1 VSNQSGVLYVVATP
15 IGNLED
21 MTGRARRVLAE
32 VDLIAAEDTRH
43 SKKLLLHL
51 GINTPMCAYHDHNEH
66 QIAAGIIEQI
76 NAGRNVALIADAG
89 TPLIHDPGYQLV
101 KLAHEQ
107 GIKLVPV
114 PGASAVITALS
125 IAGLATDRFV
135 FEGFLPEKQQ
145 ARRNRLQQLEMETRT
160 LVFYEAPHRIVA
172 FMQDIT
178 ATFGADR
185 QACIAR
191 ELSKYFE
198 TIRNDTLGTL
208 SNWLQ
213 SEKNQQRGE
222 FVIVVQGNCEV
233 PGADEVET
241 IRILR
246 ILLQACPVKQAAT
259 LAAEI
264 TGLKKNELYRLALA
278 LKEEMSS
285 EKSK

>member
-1 VSNQSGVLYVVATP
+1 MSNQSGVLYVVATP

-21 MTGRARRVLAE
+21 MTERARRVLSE

-66 QIAAGIIEQI
+66 RIAAGIIAQI
-76 NAGRNVALIADAG
+76 KEGRNVALISDAG

-101 KLAHEQ
+101 KLANEH

-114 PGASAVITALS
+114 PGASAVIAALS
-125 IAGLATDRFV
+125 VAGLATDRFI

-145 ARRNRLQQLEMETRT
+145 ARRKRLQALARETRT

-172 FMQDIT
+172 FMQDIVD
-178 ATFGADR
+178 TFGADR

-191 ELSKYFE
+191 ELSKYYE
-198 TIRNDTLGTL
+198 TIKNDTLGTL

-213 SEKNQQRGE
+213 SETTQQKGE

-233 PGADEVET
+233 PGADEEEA
-241 IRILR
+241 IRILK
-246 ILLQACPVKQAAT
+246 ILLPACPVKQAAT

-264 TGLKKNELYRLALA
+264 TGWKKNELYKLALG
-278 LKEEMSS
+278 LKEEMPG

>member
-1 VSNQSGVLYVVATP
+1 MEFTVSNQSGVLYVVATP

-21 MTGRARRVLAE
+21 MTERARRVLTE

-43 SKKLLLHL
+43 SRKLLLHL
-51 GINTPMCAYHDHNEH
+51 GINTPMCAYHDHNE
-66 QIAAGIIEQI
+66 QRTAAGLIEQI
-76 NAGRNVALIADAG
+76 RRGRNVALIADAG

-145 ARRNRLQQLEMETRT
+145 ARRNRLQALARETRT

-178 ATFGADR
+178 ETFGADR

-191 ELSKYFE
+191 ELSKYYE
-198 TIRNDTLGTL
+198 TIRNDTLGAL
-208 SNWLQ
+208 LVWLQ
-213 SEKNQQRGE
+213 GEKTQQKGE
-222 FVIVVQGNCEV
+222 FVVMVQGNCAESG
-233 PGADEVET
+233 PDAGEAT
-241 IRILR
+241 RILK
-246 ILLQACPVKQAAT
+246 ILLQACPVKQAAA

-264 TGLKKNELYRLALA
+264 TGGKKNELYKLALGV
-278 LKEEMSS
+278 K
-285 EKSK
+285 KKV

>member
-1 VSNQSGVLYVVATP
+1 MSNQSGVLYVVATP

-21 MTGRARRVLAE
+21 MTERARRVLTE

-66 QIAAGIIEQI
+66 RIAAGIIEQI
-76 NAGRNVALIADAG
+76 NAGRNVALISDAG

-101 KLAHEQ
+101 KLAHEH

-145 ARRNRLQQLEMETRT
+145 ARRNRLQQLAGETRT

-178 ATFGADR
+178 ETFAADR

-191 ELSKYFE
+191 ELSKYYE
-198 TIRNDTLGTL
+198 TIKNDTLGTL
-208 SNWLQ
+208 LIWLQ
-213 SEKNQQRGE
+213 GEKTQQKGE

-233 PGADEVET
+233 SGPDEGEAT
-241 IRILR
+241 RILK
-246 ILLQACPVKQAAT
+246 ILLQACPVKQAAA

-264 TGLKKNELYRLALA
+264 TGGKKNEFYKLALG
-278 LKEEMSS
+278 LKEEV
-285 EKSK
+285 KKPK